1 MRKRRV
7 EGEDQVRGLG
17 ERVKEEVEGKRVK
30 WEDQGCRLREN
41 EKKEGGGRG
50 SSERVGG
57 EGEGR
62 SWRKRVK
69 EEVEGLR
76 VKREG
81 EVKKVKGENHAKI

>member
-1 MRKRRV
+1 M
-7 EGEDQVRGLG
+7 
-17 ERVKEEVEGKRVK
+17 K

-50 SSERVGG
+50 SSERIGG
-57 EGEGR
+57 ESEGR

-69 EEVEGLR
+69 EEVKGLR